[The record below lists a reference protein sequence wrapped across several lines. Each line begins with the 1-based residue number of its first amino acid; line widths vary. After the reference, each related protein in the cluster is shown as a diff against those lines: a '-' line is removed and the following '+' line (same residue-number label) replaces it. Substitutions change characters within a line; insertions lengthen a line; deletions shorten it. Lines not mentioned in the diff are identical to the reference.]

1 MEFTNVYPKPQVNLR
16 SSILVPCSHI
26 TALICK
32 LMTATI
38 MTLTWVIHLWTAG
51 DNSAFLIA
59 IYFFGQQDRGLLAIY
74 IYFYGEDMFYQ
85 AGYGTVQVWN

>member
-1 MEFTNVYPKPQVNLR
+1 MEFTNIYTKPQVNLR

-59 IYFFGQQDRGLLAIY
+59 IYFLANKT
-74 IYFYGEDMFYQ
+74 E
-85 AGYGTVQVWN
+85 GY